1 MDKGGEH
8 LHGARDRHPEEMTA
22 STELVAAV
30 GTRHRSIV
38 RLPWTSQAEAQA
50 HDLKR
55 LQAARTVRVAGRV
68 PGRGWPLN
76 NCCSQ
81 KNSVFFLSL
90 LHANVTAHSTLT
102 VRRAHR
108 TPWHLLGFNL
118 EHEH

>member
-8 LHGARDRHPEEMTA
+8 LYGARDRHPEEMTA

-108 TPWHLLGFNL
+108 TPCTF
-118 EHEH
+118 